1 MLNQTHKTE
10 KEDREKL
17 KNVIQEIASSPDYV
31 IPGTWRGQGK
41 MGEDGKQQDGVVD
54 YIIKGSDVVVAKD
67 GDFITIIKDGIHSN
81 KRIKKAYEEYFNGK
95 R

>member
-1 MLNQTHKTE
+1 
-10 KEDREKL
+10 
-17 KNVIQEIASSPDYV
+17 
-31 IPGTWRGQGK
+31 

-81 KRIKKAYEEYFNGK
+81 KRIKKTYEEYFNGK